1 MEHLFISAIALFI
14 ISVFAIKKFKTNKV
28 KTSQL
33 KGINY
38 ISQLKPLISLV
49 QQHRGLTSAW
59 LNGDESVSSKRVTI
73 QKDIK
78 QIIHLLNTHDL
89 KMNERWMSFCD
100 HWQRML
106 AFKIKPSVSNSFDQ
120 HCSLIKNLSY
130 LLEDTSEAYFL
141 TSEHHNGFPNI
152 GYAWR
157 ELVVLTENIGQA
169 RAIGTGVSV
178 QKHCSSVD
186 KIRLN
191 FLAENMKKIT
201 TDTLD
206 GLHYLP
212 DEIDK
217 HNNYIKIAKMKIEE
231 LTLVIAKDLVN
242 TADITIKNQ
251 DYFALATTTISTFD
265 DIFYHQVEQLKRL
278 I

>member
-78 QIIHLLNTHDL
+78 QIIHLLNTH
-89 KMNERWMSFCD
+89 E
-100 HWQRML
+100 
-106 AFKIKPSVSNSFDQ
+106 
-120 HCSLIKNLSY
+120 
-130 LLEDTSEAYFL
+130 

-152 GYAWR
+152 GYVWR
-157 ELVVLTENIGQA
+157 ELVTLTENIGQA

-217 HNNYIKIAKMKIEE
+217 HNNYIKIAKLKIEE